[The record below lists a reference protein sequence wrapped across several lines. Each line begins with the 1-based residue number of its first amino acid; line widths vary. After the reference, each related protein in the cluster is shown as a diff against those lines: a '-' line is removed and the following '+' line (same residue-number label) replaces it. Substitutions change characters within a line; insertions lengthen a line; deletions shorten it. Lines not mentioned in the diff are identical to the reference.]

1 MTTITPINRY
11 TEQIIEDNG
20 TKAYKV
26 YNMMSPHYYMDNTG
40 SLNPIDITNI
50 QTITKDTV
58 GEIKL
63 REKNIA
69 SIGFRT
75 DGNKTKYLGIRPDE
89 TQESGSQQF
98 EWTIEEAIINNST
111 QSTTLNQTS
120 SIDGVTTNLGGQIVQ
135 STRQFTRQMVPVTG
149 TINNFQI
156 KYTLHL
162 TGLQISN
169 SKYTENTTVRNNIS
183 GSGTI
188 TAGTSHYIPDNG
200 YFKIID
206 SSNNVK
212 FMISLPVLLD
222 SDFEPVT
229 NDTVHTLKDN
239 GDGTYEYIK
248 YASDNLLS
256 VGISDDVAYIDATTV
271 YGDADLDGSTYVSS
285 TSRDGAHDASIATSA
300 GGTSTWVSIGRGYTS
315 GGFFGSN
322 SWRYYRCHMGFD
334 TSDISATPDSAQL
347 RAVTHDGYDDADIIL
362 IEGTHTEI
370 ATSTINDFT
379 GYESG
384 WDGDNAGGSG
394 AGDGIIPY
402 SAEFD
407 PLTAGNYNNIP
418 LLAAAVSAIVD
429 NDTFKVCI
437 MDHDKDFKD
446 VYHSSPGDT
455 VTRLRMTEYTDTDN
469 DPYLYIVPV
478 DASKTTV
485 KIFNSQT
492 KILGGKFI
500 IK

>member
-1 MTTITPINRY
+1 
-11 TEQIIEDNG
+11 
-20 TKAYKV
+20 
-26 YNMMSPHYYMDNTG
+26 
-40 SLNPIDITNI
+40 
-50 QTITKDTV
+50 
-58 GEIKL
+58 
-63 REKNIA
+63 
-69 SIGFRT
+69 
-75 DGNKTKYLGIRPDE
+75 
-89 TQESGSQQF
+89 
-98 EWTIEEAIINNST
+98 
-111 QSTTLNQTS
+111 
-120 SIDGVTTNLGGQIVQ
+120 
-135 STRQFTRQMVPVTG
+135 
-149 TINNFQI
+149 
-156 KYTLHL
+156 
-162 TGLQISN
+162 
-169 SKYTENTTVRNNIS
+169 
-183 GSGTI
+183 
-188 TAGTSHYIPDNG
+188 
-200 YFKIID
+200 
-206 SSNNVK
+206 
-212 FMISLPVLLD
+212 
-222 SDFEPVT
+222 
-229 NDTVHTLKDN
+229 
-239 GDGTYEYIK
+239 
-248 YASDNLLS
+248 
-256 VGISDDVAYIDATTV
+256 
-271 YGDADLDGSTYVSS
+271 
-285 TSRDGAHDASIATSA
+285 
-300 GGTSTWVSIGRGYTS
+300 
-315 GGFFGSN
+315 
-322 SWRYYRCHMGFD
+322 MGFD

>member
-69 SIGFRT
+69 SVGFRT

-111 QSTTLNQTS
+111 QSTTLNQTG

-271 YGDADLDGSTYVSS
+271 YGDADLDGSTYASS
-285 TSRDGAHDASIATSA
+285 TNRNTAHDVENATSS
-300 GGTSTWVSIGRGYTS
+300 GGTGTYVSIGRGYTS

-334 TSDISATPDSAQL
+334 TSDISTEPSSAQL
-347 RAVTHDGYDDADIIL
+347 RAVSHDSNDNSDIII

-370 ATSTINDFT
+370 VNGTYNDFT
-379 GYESG
+379 GWEVG
-384 WDGDNAGGSG
+384 WNGTDVTSYSDEWDSIAS
-394 AGDGIIPY
+394 AGD
-402 SAEFD
+402 
-407 PLTAGNYNNIP
+407 YNNIP
-418 LLAAAVSAIVD
+418 LLTAAISAIAD
-429 NDTFKVCI
+429 NDTFLVCI
-437 MDHDKDFKD
+437 MDYHHDWSDA
-446 VYHSSPGDT
+446 YHSTAGDQI
-455 VTRLRMTEYTDTDN
+455 TRLRMTEYSDTDN
-469 DPYLYIVPV
+469 DPYLYLVV
-478 DASKTTV
+478 TTV
-485 KIFNSQT
+485 PPRLKLSSGKL
-492 KILGGKFI
+492 KILSGQVI